1 MIRALQARSA
11 KRRIWDT
18 GASKGMSHIDSAV
31 GKEMPGPSS
40 SVSTGAG
47 IVQTSAWFKER
58 LPHGESMHVGM
69 AETADTISA
78 GQANMEHG
86 VETLWIEPGS
96 TPADRPGQCIL
107 RKRVPGKF
115 SHVVIEGSHQILLPD
130 VVANTPE
137 VADDDSFMQ
146 VTGKFCVTPGC
157 KCSLRKL
164 EDVRSSRAF
173 PGQEAAA
180 EQAGGAELAEVPEAL
195 EPELED
201 LDPFRVEQ
209 SKQALHSL
217 SGYRCRCPVCVKAK
231 QRRDHAERDSHAH
244 SEARC
249 QTTPRLH

>member
-1 MIRALQARSA
+1 MDSVEHVQSMLNARLHALQKAKVKALKLGTSAPPEFDQLDENLMLVENYGQRALQARSA

-107 RKRVPGKF
+107 RKRAPGKF
-115 SHVVIEGSHQILLPD
+115 SHVVIEGSH
-130 VVANTPE
+130 
-137 VADDDSFMQ
+137 
-146 VTGKFCVTPGC
+146 
-157 KCSLRKL
+157 
-164 EDVRSSRAF
+164 
-173 PGQEAAA
+173 
-180 EQAGGAELAEVPEAL
+180 
-195 EPELED
+195 
-201 LDPFRVEQ
+201 
-209 SKQALHSL
+209 
-217 SGYRCRCPVCVKAK
+217 
-231 QRRDHAERDSHAH
+231 
-244 SEARC
+244 
-249 QTTPRLH
+249 